1 MVLQAIDVSAFAGA
15 LYATRHFFDV
25 FLETHY
31 FKMLYWM
38 TMNNFFGFSVVVSLG
53 VLLVQV
59 SMVEAASTS
68 TMTTATTTA
77 SMTASTTVASTTAT
91 TATTLVLDQAA
102 VEKRV
107 REYFADAPA
116 MIQIARC
123 ESNFRQYTDSGKSF
137 RGGAGD
143 GMVGV
148 FQLYEK
154 LHTAGAHA
162 LGFDITTL
170 EGNLGYTRHMY
181 KQEGTTPWASCEP
194 TPILYDNSALR
205 IELVTKLIELL
216 QQLLALKLA
225 EKS

>member
-1 MVLQAIDVSAFAGA
+1 MV
-15 LYATRHFFDV
+15 H
-25 FLETHY
+25 
-31 FKMLYWM
+31 
-38 TMNNFFGFSVVVSLG
+38 
-53 VLLVQV
+53 
-59 SMVEAASTS
+59 
-68 TMTTATTTA
+68 
-77 SMTASTTVASTTAT
+77 
-91 TATTLVLDQAA
+91 DQAA

-123 ESNFRQYTDSGKSF
+123 ESGFRQYTDSGKPF
-137 RGGAGD
+137 RGGAGG

-194 TPILYDNSALR
+194 TPVLYDNSALR
-205 IELVTKLIELL
+205 IELMTKLIELL

-225 EKS
+225 GK

>member
-1 MVLQAIDVSAFAGA
+1 MV
-15 LYATRHFFDV
+15 H
-25 FLETHY
+25 
-31 FKMLYWM
+31 
-38 TMNNFFGFSVVVSLG
+38 
-53 VLLVQV
+53 
-59 SMVEAASTS
+59 
-68 TMTTATTTA
+68 
-77 SMTASTTVASTTAT
+77 
-91 TATTLVLDQAA
+91 DQAA

-123 ESNFRQYTDSGKSF
+123 ESGFRQYTDSGKPF
-137 RGGAGD
+137 RGGAGG

-181 KQEGTTPWASCEP
+181 TQEGTTPWASCEP
-194 TPILYDNSALR
+194 TPALYDNSALR
-205 IELVTKLIELL
+205 IELMTKLIELL

-225 EKS
+225 EKN